1 MIKRNLAEKNKKLI
15 YSSPEINEH
24 GINEIT
30 KNCNFEMF
38 GLPYPIQTTEGG
50 LICNLQ

>member
-1 MIKRNLAEKNKKLI
+1 MIKRNFTGKNKKPI

-24 GINEIT
+24 SISEIT

-38 GLPYPIQTTEGG
+38 GLPIPLQTTDGG
-50 LICNLQ
+50 VFCSIQ